1 MDNLVTIGVSI
12 VGVVIGMALYLKAKQ
27 KDQAKEG
34 VVLEFK
40 QKVQETQVVDL
51 KKELNEIPDQQKQVT
66 NPENVVDFW
75 NKKK

>member
-1 MDNLVTIGVSI
+1 MDNLFLIGVSV
-12 VGVVIGMALYLKAKQ
+12 VGVVIGLAFYLKMKQ
-27 KDQAKEG
+27 RNQAKDG

-40 QKVQETQVVDL
+40 QKVQETQVADL
-51 KKELNEIPDQQKQVT
+51 KKELNEITEQQKQVT